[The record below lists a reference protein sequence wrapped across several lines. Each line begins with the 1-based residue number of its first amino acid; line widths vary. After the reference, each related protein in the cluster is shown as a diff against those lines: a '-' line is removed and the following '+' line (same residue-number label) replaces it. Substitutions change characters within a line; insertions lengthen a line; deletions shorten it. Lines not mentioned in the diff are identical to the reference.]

1 MVQYMCK
8 EKKLKKSN
16 GLKGESHM
24 SASKTKE
31 INDLN
36 DFQEGIFKIERNGK
50 IITLTKEEIEQFKFL
65 DTALKGREELMADN
79 IFILQENGPNSKAM
93 EIVWDS
99 PELCFDIQTRYEQE
113 LDCPE
118 LEKKFLPRRIEV
130 YKKFFSKD

>member
-1 MVQYMCK
+1 
-8 EKKLKKSN
+8 
-16 GLKGESHM
+16 M
-24 SASKTKE
+24 STNRTKE

-50 IITLTKEEIEQFKFL
+50 IIALTTEDIEQFKFL
-65 DTALKGREELMADN
+65 DTALKGRENLMADN
-79 IFILQENGPNSKAM
+79 IFILQENGPNSNAM
-93 EIVWDS
+93 GIVWNS

-118 LEKKFLPRRIEV
+118 LEKKFLPKRIEV

>member
-1 MVQYMCK
+1 MVQYICR
-8 EKKLKKSN
+8 EKKLKESS

-24 SASKTKE
+24 SVNRAKE
-31 INDLN
+31 INNLD
-36 DFQEGIFKIERNGK
+36 DFQDGIFKIERNGK
-50 IITLTKEEIEQFKFL
+50 IITLAKEEIAQFKFL

-118 LEKKFLPRRIEV
+118 LEKKFLPRRIEI
-130 YKKFFSKD
+130 YKKFFSKG

>member
-1 MVQYMCK
+1 
-8 EKKLKKSN
+8 
-16 GLKGESHM
+16 M
-24 SASKTKE
+24 SANRAKE
-31 INDLN
+31 INNLD
-36 DFQEGIFKIERNGK
+36 DFQDGIFKIERNGK
-50 IITLTKEEIEQFKFL
+50 IITLTKEEIAQFKFL
-65 DTALKGREELMADN
+65 DTALKGRENLMADN

-130 YKKFFSKD
+130 YNKFFSKD

>member
-1 MVQYMCK
+1 
-8 EKKLKKSN
+8 
-16 GLKGESHM
+16 M
-24 SASKTKE
+24 STNRTKE

-50 IITLTKEEIEQFKFL
+50 IIALTKEEIEQFKFL
-65 DTALKGREELMADN
+65 DTALKGRENLMADN
-79 IFILQENGPNSKAM
+79 IFILQENGPNSNALGL
-93 EIVWDS
+93 VWNS

-118 LEKKFLPRRIEV
+118 LEKKFLPKRIEV

>member
-1 MVQYMCK
+1 
-8 EKKLKKSN
+8 
-16 GLKGESHM
+16 M
-24 SASKTKE
+24 STNRTKE

-93 EIVWDS
+93 EIVWIWCG
-99 PELCFDIQTRYEQE
+99 ELRQAEALCLTKMASLNYHIHCLGVMNTP
-113 LDCPE
+113 LSS
-118 LEKKFLPRRIEV
+118 LLK
-130 YKKFFSKD
+130 S

>member
-1 MVQYMCK
+1 
-8 EKKLKKSN
+8 
-16 GLKGESHM
+16 M
-24 SASKTKE
+24 SANRAKE
-31 INDLN
+31 INNLN
-36 DFQEGIFKIERNGK
+36 DFQDGIFKIERNGK
-50 IITLTKEEIEQFKFL
+50 IITLTKEEIAQFKFL
-65 DTALKGREELMADN
+65 DTALKGRENLMADN

>member
-1 MVQYMCK
+1 
-8 EKKLKKSN
+8 
-16 GLKGESHM
+16 M
-24 SASKTKE
+24 SANKTKE
-31 INDLN
+31 INNLN

-50 IITLTKEEIEQFKFL
+50 IIALTKEEIEQFKFL

-130 YKKFFSKD
+130 YKKFFSKG

>member
-1 MVQYMCK
+1 MVRYICK
-8 EKKLKKSN
+8 EKKLKESS

-24 SASKTKE
+24 SANKTKE

-118 LEKKFLPRRIEV
+118 LEKKFLPKRIEV

>member
-1 MVQYMCK
+1 
-8 EKKLKKSN
+8 
-16 GLKGESHM
+16 M
-24 SASKTKE
+24 SVNRAKE
-31 INDLN
+31 INNLD
-36 DFQEGIFKIERNGK
+36 DFQDGIFKIERNGK
-50 IITLTKEEIEQFKFL
+50 IITLAKEEMKQFKFL

-130 YKKFFSKD
+130 YKKFFNKD